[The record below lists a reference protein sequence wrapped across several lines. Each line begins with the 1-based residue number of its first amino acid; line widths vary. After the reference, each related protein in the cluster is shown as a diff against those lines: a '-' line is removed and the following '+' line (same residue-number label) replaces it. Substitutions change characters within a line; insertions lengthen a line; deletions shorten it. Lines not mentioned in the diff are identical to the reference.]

1 MAGQSMGRSEVCGMQ
16 MESGAGAQDGTS
28 PPIRPAPW
36 SRRAVAFVLDAAIA
50 GLAGGLVALAL
61 TQPDVSHASA
71 TGTGIRW
78 GAGGP
83 FVFDAVLYLVLT
95 AYFTFCSG
103 SRRGQTLGSLA
114 MGLAVRHGS
123 DGGQLGAARGLVRS
137 LLLCAF
143 VVPYLLIPWVFDCL
157 WPLWDPARRAL
168 HDRVA
173 GSVVVDLR

>member
-1 MAGQSMGRSEVCGMQ
+1 MQ
-16 MESGAGAQDGTS
+16 TASGASGEDGAA

-36 SRRAVAFVLDAAIA
+36 SRRAVAFTVDATVA
-50 GLAGGLVALAL
+50 GLAGGITAIAV
-61 TQPDVSHASA
+61 TRPDVSQASA
-71 TGTGIRW
+71 TGAGIHWR
-78 GAGGP
+78 AGGP

-103 SRRGQTLGSLA
+103 SRRGQTLGALA
-114 MGLAVRHGS
+114 MGLAVR
-123 DGGQLGAARGLVRS
+123 DGDGTRQLGAARGLVRS

-143 VVPYLLIPWVFDCL
+143 VVPYLLLPWLLDAL